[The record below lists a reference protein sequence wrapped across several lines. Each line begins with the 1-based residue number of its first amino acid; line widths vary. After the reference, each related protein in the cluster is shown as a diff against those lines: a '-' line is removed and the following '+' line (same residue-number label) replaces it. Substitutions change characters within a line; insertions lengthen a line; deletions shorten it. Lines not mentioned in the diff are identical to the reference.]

1 MLNIQINGV
10 DVLVAQGTMIVD
22 AAEQAGIHIPRFCYH
37 KKLSTAASCRMCLV
51 EVEKVA
57 KVVPSC
63 ATPVADGMKVHTNS
77 PKAIAGQRGVLE
89 FLLINHPLDCPICDQ
104 GGECPLQEAAMGF
117 GAGDSRYILDKRVV
131 PNPDLGPLVATDMTR
146 CIHCTRCLRF
156 TREIAGVMELGAIRR
171 GERMMITNYLD
182 SHLTSELS
190 GNLIDLCPVGALT
203 SKPAR
208 FSARSWELQAHD
220 AISPHDSFGSHLR
233 VDTRNG
239 RVMRVVAREC
249 EEINETWIADRDRFS
264 YQGLYSPDRLKAPR
278 IRENGIWREV
288 DWSTALEFVAKNLNH
303 IRNLHGPSALGA
315 VVGQQATLEESYLIQ
330 KLMRTAGSLNIDHR
344 LHRVDFSH
352 QSQDPS
358 FPWLGCT
365 IAELEKKD
373 AFLII
378 GSNLRKEHPL
388 VNHRLRKAMM
398 WRGGHAMFLDAVR
411 RDYNYAPSAVMVASP
426 SLWLRELMMIAKAA
440 QSISG
445 QDIPGNLS
453 HLLKDLTP
461 EVAHQ
466 ITAEYL
472 SQASSSIILM
482 GNLMHAHPKFAELRM
497 MASLVANLTGST
509 VGYLPEGAGTVGAW
523 LAGCVPHRGPG
534 GKVLASYGHD
544 WYTMVKGGVKGLV
557 VLGAE
562 LDRDCANQGEAVQG
576 LKNLGFVVS
585 LTSWNSP
592 TQEHYADALLPI
604 APYAETSG
612 TYVNLEGRWQNFQG
626 ATSPLG
632 ETRPGW
638 KVLRVLANLL
648 DLQGFDYFSSDQVLS
663 EARAIIGDVIV
674 DNSVPWLSIPGVVI
688 SEEGVERCGEIP
700 PYAGDALVRRASALQ
715 ATPDGREVVSA
726 RIHSATAARLGLSG
740 VARVRVHQGECA
752 VDLPLVVDDRVAE
765 GCVVVPSAVAETSML
780 GANLGKVALEAVTV
794 QELAA
799 A

>member
-1 MLNIQINGV
+1 MLNIQINGI
-10 DVLVAQGTMIVD
+10 DVRVAQGTMIID
-22 AAEQAGIHIPRFCYH
+22 AAEQVGIHVPRFCYH

-63 ATPVADGMKVHTNS
+63 ATPVADGMKVYTKS

-104 GGECPLQEAAMGF
+104 GGECPLQDAAMGF
-117 GAGDSRYILDKRVV
+117 GAGNSRYTLDKREVE
-131 PNPDLGPLVATDMTR
+131 NPDLGPLVATDMTR

-171 GERMMITNYLD
+171 GERMLITNYLD

-203 SKPAR
+203 SKPSR
-208 FSARSWELQAHD
+208 FGARSWELQAHE

-233 VDTRNG
+233 LDTRNG
-239 RVMRVVAREC
+239 RVVRVVAREC
-249 EEINETWIADRDRFS
+249 EEINETWLSDRDRFS
-264 YQGLYSPDRLKAPR
+264 YQGLYSSDRLKAPR

-288 DWSTALEFVAKNLNH
+288 DWSTALEFVAKGLNQV
-303 IRNLHGPSALGA
+303 RSTHGSSALGA
-315 VVGQQATLEESYLIQ
+315 VVGQNVTLEESYLIQ

-344 LHRVDFSH
+344 LRRIDFSH
-352 QSQDPS
+352 PSQDPS
-358 FPWLGCT
+358 FPWLGCSIT
-365 IAELEKKD
+365 ELEQKD
-373 AFLII
+373 AFLIV

-398 WRGGHAMFLDAVR
+398 WKGGHAMFLDAVR
-411 RDYNYAPSAVMVASP
+411 RDYNYAPSAIMVASP

-445 QDIPGNLS
+445 RSVPE
-453 HLLKDLTP
+453 DLTSLWKNMKP
-461 EVAHQ
+461 EVVHQ

-482 GNLMHAHPKFAELRM
+482 GNLMHAHPKFSELRTM
-497 MASLVANLTGST
+497 VGLVADLTGST
-509 VGYLPEGAGTVGAW
+509 VGYLPEGAGAVGAW

-534 GKVLASYGHD
+534 GKILENGGQN
-544 WYTMVKGGVKGLV
+544 WYTMVTGGVKGLV
-557 VLGAE
+557 VFGAE
-562 LDRDCANQGEAVQG
+562 LDRDCANPGAATKGV
-576 LKNLGFVVS
+576 KAADFVVS
-585 LTSWNSP
+585 LTPWNSP
-592 TQEHYADALLPI
+592 AQESYADALLPI

-612 TYVNLEGRWQNFQG
+612 TYINLEGRWQNFQG
-626 ATSPLG
+626 ATPPLG

-648 DLQGFDYFSSDQVLS
+648 DLEGFDYFSSDQVAS
-663 EARAIIGDVIV
+663 EARAVIGDVV
-674 DNSVPWLSIPGVVI
+674 PDNRIPWLSIPKVVT
-688 SEEGVERCGEIP
+688 SVEGGDRCGEVP
-700 PYAGDALVRRASALQ
+700 PYAGDALVRRAPALQ
-715 ATPDGREVVSA
+715 ATPDGREA
-726 RIHSATAARLGLSG
+726 INIRIHSSTAVRLGLAG
-740 VARVRVHQGECA
+740 ATRARVRQGEGV
-752 VDLPLVVDDRVAE
+752 VDLPLILDDRVAE
-765 GCVVVPSAVAETSML
+765 GCVVIPATVAETSIL
-780 GANLGKVALEAVTV
+780 GENLGKLAIEAVFS
-794 QELAA
+794 EERAA